1 MQHCVRGLQCNPACR
16 KPWATLSF
24 VKRSMRPQNLPPM
37 PQDLVPEDQREI
49 RVILDEIEKEA
60 VPQRLLDLAEQLQ
73 AALVARRKGSLD
85 S

>member
-1 MQHCVRGLQCNPACR
+1 
-16 KPWATLSF
+16 
-24 VKRSMRPQNLPPM
+24 MRQQNTPSE
-37 PQDLVPEDQREI
+37 PQDADPENQREI

-73 AALVARRKGSLD
+73 AALVARRKGALD